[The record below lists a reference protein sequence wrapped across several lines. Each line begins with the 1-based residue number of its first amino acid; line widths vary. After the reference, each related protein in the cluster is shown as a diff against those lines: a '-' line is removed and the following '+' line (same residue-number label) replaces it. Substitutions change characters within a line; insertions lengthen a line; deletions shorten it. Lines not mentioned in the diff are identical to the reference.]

1 MANAVWSSTTIS
13 EVLDNTTPKGVQFIN
28 AWIRDYPALSYVGL
42 YLNNYYKDWGK
53 KQRGTLTYTEQTAVR
68 FKSIWA
74 LETDMSVNEN
84 QVTWYEAWLLLE
96 EALVTTANATVNAEV
111 EIEADKIKH
120 FKAWDVIVLKPK
132 LGWSTTEVQAEIT
145 AVNTTTN
152 IITLDTAVVCAI
164 DDRIVLAYNLIEYGT
179 EITRWVS
186 TWDLVPVTTYFQTF
200 GESMEFNSNELNIS
214 RLFEDAQQYVNGKFK
229 VAIAMCNNR
238 VAKTRYLGRNIP
250 WAKSETQGI
259 FHVINELETRY
270 GSGSAIIDFAWVSA
284 GAPKAKKL
292 VQTLNYF
299 NTAPIYQGT
308 ESPTVFCNETFITN
322 LSEIMFDMGNQFTLK
337 EKDIEF
343 WLQSYSSPFFRNVQ
357 FIVDNTLNRLEP
369 FKSTAVVF
377 PKHLVTFR
385 APEYQSVNE
394 SGALVKHTAWAFQ
407 VLKMPQTSIDR
418 VKYTAQ
424 LRLAN
429 IFGWQSFRASYWS
442 IINL

>member
-1 MANAVWSSTTIS
+1 MAVAVWTSTTIN

-42 YLNNYYKDWGK
+42 YLNNYYKDGGK
-53 KQRGTLTYTEQTAVR
+53 MQRGTLTYTEQTAVR
-68 FKSIWA
+68 FKSIGA

-84 QVTWYEAWLLLE
+84 QVTWYEAGLLLE
-96 EALVTTANATVNAEV
+96 EALVTAAITVADDEV
-111 EIEADKIKH
+111 TIEADKIKH
-120 FKAWDVIVLKPK
+120 FKVGDVVVLKPK
-132 LGWSTTEVQAEIT
+132 LGGTTTEVQAEIT

-152 IITLDTAVVCAI
+152 KITLDTNVTCAI

-229 VAIAMCNNR
+229 VAIAMANNR
-238 VAKTRYLGRNIP
+238 IAKTWYLGRNI
-250 WAKSETQGI
+250 AGSKSETQGI
-259 FHVINELETRY
+259 FHAINELETRY
-270 GSGSAIIDFAWVSA
+270 GAGSAIIDFAWVAA
-284 GAPKAKKL
+284 GKDKAKKL

-308 ESPTVFCNETFITN
+308 ESPTVFCNDTFITN
-322 LSEIMFDMGNQFTLK
+322 LSEIMFDMGNQFDLK
-337 EKDIEF
+337 VKDVEF
-343 WLQSYSSPFFRNVQ
+343 GLQSYSSPYFRNVQ

-394 SGALVKHTAWAFQ
+394 AGALVKHTAWAFQ
-407 VLKMPQTSIDR
+407 VLKMPQVSADR

-429 IFGWQSFRASYWS
+429 IFGWQSFKASYWM
-442 IINL
+442 IKWL